1 MIGSLRKV
9 SNNLYKKSK
18 IYKSIRWIVSLR
30 FFHFTF
36 RFLIASFFLD
46 KLDSHN
52 PYKGIISKNLGFYI
66 SSVSKDCV
74 NTLRRMYYKNNN
86 PQKFIFLSF

>member
-1 MIGSLRKV
+1 MDNFIA
-9 SNNLYKKSK
+9 
-18 IYKSIRWIVSLR
+18 

-46 KLDSHN
+46 RLDSHN

-74 NTLRRMYYKNNN
+74 KTLKRMYYEKNKSQN
-86 PQKFIFLSF
+86 KVVLIK